1 MTDTV
6 ETFSIVLKCVCVF
19 SLDLEKEKIA
29 RLFQD
34 LKLDFD
40 REKEIEDYTPPRFNL
55 LLRENSDRKIVGL
68 YLNGHFMTNIQH
80 WSLYYCGKKAIKILN
95 KKKYKD
101 YLKVVYIDIS
111 EPTAESFHMRSHNML
126 DIVCNRHRIH
136 DEDKEN
142 IQAFTHCSICK
153 RLCIIKGDNNKIRYG
168 ICNTCWRN
176 LSRRS

>member
-1 MTDTV
+1 M
-6 ETFSIVLKCVCVF
+6 CVF
-19 SLDLEKEKIA
+19 SLDLEKEKMA

-68 YLNGHFMTNIQH
+68 YLNGHFIQTLNIGL
-80 WSLYYCGKKAIKILN
+80 SIIVENAIKILN

-111 EPTAESFHMRSHNML
+111 EPTVESFHMRSHNML

-176 LSRRS
+176 LSRKS